1 MHRFVLWLLV
11 IATATASPLRILA
24 IGDSLS
30 EEYTFEVP
38 FSAPASDPF
47 NSNVKNWPELFHY
60 FRPNDATLGP
70 YLSGVA
76 SYPDI
81 RDGGHRY
88 NFGVPGYT
96 TSNWI
101 DVLNQS
107 SYNPFTDNAQ
117 EFLWYISRQAL
128 IDQLPDAQV
137 VIIFLGGNDLKQDY
151 GGIYNDAKAQ
161 SFYDNITSRL
171 GQIHAFV
178 RSRHPSLPIVI
189 CTIPNVGATPD
200 IQLKYTDPIKIAGAR
215 ARIVAL
221 NQSIISLTASK
232 TLTGVARIDH
242 LTDRIYDEIP
252 FQLNGTVFTLS
263 GDPENPPNHLFC
275 RDNFHPATAAQAF
288 IANEII
294 AAINPLVGTS
304 IPPFSYREI
313 LQTLLGLNPDQ
324 PYLDWLALHP
334 LVESAM
340 NSDPDHDGFP
350 NLVEMALSTAPD
362 QFSSP
367 LTGTW
372 SPNSSITW
380 TPDPVAARYI
390 NLYPEESCNLVDWHP
405 VPESRL
411 SSSSATPNPTWP
423 TSFMRLRASPR

>member
-1 MHRFVLWLLV
+1 MIHLLLWLLL

-38 FSAPASDPF
+38 FSAPASDPLD
-47 NSNVKNWPELFHY
+47 SNVRNWPELFRF
-60 FRPNDATLGP
+60 FRPNDVTLGP
-70 YLSGVA
+70 YLSNIG
-76 SYPDI
+76 SYTDV

-117 EFLWYISRQAL
+117 EFLWYMSRQAL
-128 IDQLPDAQV
+128 IDQLLDAQV
-137 VIIFLGGNDLKQDY
+137 VVIFLGGNDLKQDY
-151 GGIYNDAKAQ
+151 GGVYNDVKAQ
-161 SFYDNITSRL
+161 SFYSNITSRL

-200 IQLKYTDPIKIAGAR
+200 IQLKYTDPIKTAGAR
-215 ARIVAL
+215 ARIAAL
-221 NQSIISLTASK
+221 NQSIIALAASE
-232 TLTGVARIDH
+232 TFTGVARIDH
-242 LTDRIYDEIP
+242 LTDRIFDEIP

-263 GDPENPPNHLFC
+263 GDPENPPDHLFC
-275 RDNFHPATAAQAF
+275 RDDFHPATAAQAF

-294 AAINPLVGTS
+294 AAVNPLVGTS

-313 LQTLLGLNPDQ
+313 LQNLLGLNPDQ

-334 LVESAM
+334 LAETAM
-340 NSDPDHDGFP
+340 DSDPDNDGFP
-350 NLVEMALSTAPD
+350 NLVEMALGTLPA

-367 LTGTW
+367 LTGAW
-372 SPNSSITW
+372 SPALSITW
-380 TPDPVAARYI
+380 APDQVAARYI
-390 NLYPEESCNLVDWHP
+390 ELHAEESTNLVDWQP
-405 VPESRL
+405 VPANRL
-411 SSSSATPNPTWP
+411 SGSSATPNPVWP
-423 TSFMRLRASPR
+423 ASFMRLRASPR